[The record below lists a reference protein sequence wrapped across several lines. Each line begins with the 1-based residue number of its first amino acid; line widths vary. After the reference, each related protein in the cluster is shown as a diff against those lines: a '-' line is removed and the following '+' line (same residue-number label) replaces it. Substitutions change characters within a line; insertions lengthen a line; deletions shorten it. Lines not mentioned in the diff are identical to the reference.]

1 MAKPEHAYYEHYRR
15 QHRHL
20 GAYLALQ
27 LWHAGYDAVIVDRS
41 ALATFHE
48 LKRFTD
54 EHLSWLRADI
64 RPYFPHTTTFTYTK
78 TPSKFASLVLSRV
91 ALPPNFGDGSMSDE
105 RRAEQARAS
114 GFRVAALSEIRG
126 LHKPF
131 TEKSV
136 VSFLALLAC
145 GLDFPST
152 PPAVAP
158 VIRRRVRPT
167 PNQP

>member
-1 MAKPEHAYYEHYRR
+1 MAKPEHAYREHYRR

-20 GAYLALQ
+20 GSYLALQ

-41 ALATFHE
+41 TLATFHE

-54 EHLSWLRADI
+54 EHLSWLKADI
-64 RPYFPHTTTFTYTK
+64 RPYFPHATTFTYTK

-91 ALPPNFGDGSMSDE
+91 SLPSDFGSGSMSDE
-105 RRAEQARAS
+105 SRAEEARAS

-131 TEKSV
+131 TEKNV

-152 PPAVAP
+152 PSSDTPI
-158 VIRRRVRPT
+158 IRRRVRTLPPRT
-167 PNQP
+167 